1 MLWQSILLKY
11 GNQSKEL
18 REAMATLTERQAN
31 NIIEWGENR
40 AQKAKRE
47 LALKKL
53 PVGVRLIG
61 VES

>member
-31 NIIEWGENR
+31 NIIEWEEIR

-47 LALKKL
+47 LT
-53 PVGVRLIG
+53 
-61 VES
+61 

>member
-1 MLWQSILLKY
+1 MLLN

-18 REAMATLTERQAN
+18 YEKIATLTERQAN
-31 NIIEWGENR
+31 NIIEWEEIR

-53 PVGVRLIG
+53 PVGVRPIG
-61 VES
+61 VGELCNRR